1 MVLVGYF
8 SFKLVGIE
16 KIGLFSSCESE
27 NYYSVELFHPDQQE
41 LRPVGEKH
49 LAHLPL
55 VMLDKGTSFINMKNF
70 ILQQLQYY
78 FPCSLY

>member
-27 NYYSVELFHPDQQE
+27 NYYSVELFHPDQLE